1 MAECAFYNEERESFM
16 SRVIEIVGREQWNQL
31 ISSEGDNDLQYL
43 LGLQDTSNIRIVNE
57 TKKFLTEIWKKR
69 NN

>member
-1 MAECAFYNEERESFM
+1 M
-16 SRVIEIVGREQWNQL
+16 SRAIEIVGREQWDHL

-43 LGLQDTSNIRIVNE
+43 LGLQDTPNIRIVNE